1 MGERESPR
9 AQLARAT
16 IEKPREADV
25 LDKIL
30 AVWGTPR
37 TRSTAF
43 LWMMKQRGDFHTFH
57 EPFGQSFYLSE
68 DRKSDRAADQPPKAD
83 LNYQAIL
90 NMLESHKGKGGCS
103 VFIKDL
109 SYHMDGVF
117 DEEFM
122 SHFHNV
128 FLIRDPAKTLPSLYS
143 VLPDFTEEEIGYE
156 TQYIMYQTVLEASDS
171 LPPIVIDAD
180 DLVTNTEAI
189 VRELCERL
197 NIPFIA
203 ESLRWDNIPSSTKL
217 TWWIGGDEH
226 HGNLKTSTGFRTNRF
241 KEYPAISDFPKLA
254 KAYEECFPYY
264 EKLHANRL
272 IPV

>member
-1 MGERESPR
+1 M
-9 AQLARAT
+9 
-16 IEKPREADV
+16 

-37 TRSTAF
+37 TRSTTF

-57 EPFGQSFYLSE
+57 EPFGKSFYLSE
-68 DRKSDRAADQPPKAD
+68 DRRSERAADQPPQAD

-90 NMLESHKGKGGCS
+90 DMLESHKGQDGRS

-109 SYHMDGVF
+109 TYHLEGVY
-117 DEEFM
+117 DAEFL

-143 VLPDFTEEEIGYE
+143 LLPDFTHEEVGYD
-156 TQYIMYQTVLEASDS
+156 TQYRMYEFLCKENPAA
-171 LPPIVIDAD
+171 PPVIIDAD
-180 DLVTNTEAI
+180 DLANNPEQI
-189 VRELCERL
+189 VRGFCEQVG
-197 NIPFIA
+197 IPFIE
-203 ESLRWDNIPSSTKL
+203 ESLKWDNIPPSTKL

-226 HGNLKTSTGFRTNRF
+226 HNNLKTSTGFSTSRF
-241 KEYPAISDFPKLA
+241 KDYPDVSDIPKLA
-254 KAYEECFPYY
+254 KAYEEYLPFY

-272 IPV
+272 KAS